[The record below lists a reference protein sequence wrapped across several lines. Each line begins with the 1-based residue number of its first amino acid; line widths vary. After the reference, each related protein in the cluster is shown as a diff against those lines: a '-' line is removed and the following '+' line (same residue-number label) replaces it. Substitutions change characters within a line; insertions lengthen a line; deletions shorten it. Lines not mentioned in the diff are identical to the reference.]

1 MPSVRRFTP
10 LPSSVDPM
18 LESQVRALRTH
29 TPRITEV
36 PVLGRV
42 PRMVFALAE
51 LAKTQ
56 DPEQARLTLEDAQSM
71 LEEIDDPRTLAEARF
86 AIGGALLALA
96 EPSARV
102 MLEDAGTLFEELGD
116 DDAVMRVDAALRE
129 AEAAIEESPRSFQAR

>member
-1 MPSVRRFTP
+1 
-10 LPSSVDPM
+10 M

-29 TPRITEV
+29 APQITEV
-36 PVLGRV
+36 PVQGRV
-42 PRMVFALAE
+42 QRMVFALAE

-56 DPEQARLTLEDAQSM
+56 DPAQARMTLDDAEA
-71 LEEIDDPRTLAEARF
+71 LLDEIHDSRTLAEARF

-129 AEAAIEESPRSFQAR
+129 AEATIEESPRSFQAR

>member
-1 MPSVRRFTP
+1 
-10 LPSSVDPM
+10 M
-18 LESQVRALRTH
+18 LESQVRALRAR

-36 PVLGRV
+36 PVLGRA

-56 DPEQARLTLEDAQSM
+56 DAQQAHLTLDDAQS
-71 LEEIDDPRTLAEARF
+71 LLDEIDDSRTLAEARF
-86 AIGGALLALA
+86 AIGCALLALA

-116 DDAVMRVDAALRE
+116 DEAVMRVDAALRE
-129 AEAAIEESPRSFQAR
+129 AEATIEESPRSFQAR